1 LIGAAG
7 VLAVFFLGK
16 EAVHLVRGLF

>member
-16 EAVHLVRGLF
+16 EVVHLVRGLF